1 MAPNL
6 EKQLNILDYA
16 LSSLWRRRL
25 KSLSV
30 LLVFAAVIFL
40 LASFQMVTQALSDKA
55 RQVLAHTPEITV
67 QKMSAGRQEAIPL
80 AYREKL
86 AGIFGIRRVVP
97 RIWGYYFDE
106 VRLANYTVMGLNV
119 AEMPEGGRLDTTL
132 ASGAMPGPGPGHGDD
147 EQGRA
152 VIGYSITKALD
163 LAGRNTFS
171 LFRPDLSLKPFA
183 VSGEFSRDTD
193 ILTNDLIVM
202 SLADAR
208 DLFAIPA
215 GLVSDLCVYV
225 ANPKEIETIAKKISE
240 ALPGVRVLTRPQIQK
255 TYQVVFGW
263 RSGFGSI
270 CLLSALAAFVILAW
284 DKASGLS
291 PEERREIAILKVL
304 GWETSDILAVR
315 FWESVIVSG
324 LACILGITAAYIH
337 VVYFAASLFRP
348 VLMGWSV
355 LRPELHLLP
364 RLAAG
369 DILLILAFT
378 VIPYLAATVI
388 PAWRSATVP
397 ADSALGG

>member
-1 MAPNL
+1 MTPKNI

-25 KSLSV
+25 KSLSI
-30 LLVFAAVIFL
+30 LLVFGAVIFL

-55 RQVLAHTPEITV
+55 RQVLAHTPEITL

-119 AEMPEGGRLDTTL
+119 DEMPEGARLDTIL
-132 ASGAMPGPGPGHGDD
+132 ASGTMPGADA
-147 EQGRA
+147 QGRA
-152 VIGYSITKALD
+152 VIGDSITKALD
-163 LAGRNTFS
+163 LAGRTTFS

-193 ILTNDLIVM
+193 ILTSDLIVM

-240 ALPGVRVLTRPQIQK
+240 ALPSVRVLTRPQIQK

>member
-1 MAPNL
+1 
-6 EKQLNILDYA
+6 
-16 LSSLWRRRL
+16 
-25 KSLSV
+25 
-30 LLVFAAVIFL
+30 
-40 LASFQMVTQALSDKA
+40 
-55 RQVLAHTPEITV
+55 
-67 QKMSAGRQEAIPL
+67 
-80 AYREKL
+80 
-86 AGIFGIRRVVP
+86 
-97 RIWGYYFDE
+97 
-106 VRLANYTVMGLNV
+106 
-119 AEMPEGGRLDTTL
+119 
-132 ASGAMPGPGPGHGDD
+132 
-147 EQGRA
+147 
-152 VIGYSITKALD
+152 
-163 LAGRNTFS
+163 
-171 LFRPDLSLKPFA
+171 SLKGFT
-183 VSGEFSRDTD
+183 VSGEFSGDTD
-193 ILTNDLIVM
+193 ILTNDLMVM

-208 DLFAIPA
+208 DLFALPA
-215 GLVSDLCVYV
+215 WLVTDLCVYV
-225 ANPKEIETIAKKISE
+225 ANPKEIETIAKKIAG
-240 ALPGVRVLTRPQIQK
+240 ALPSVRVLTRPQIQK

-304 GWETSDILAVR
+304 GLETSDILAVR

-324 LACILGITAAYIH
+324 LACIVGMTAAYIH

-355 LRPELHLLP
+355 LRPDLHLLP
-364 RLAAG
+364 RLAVG